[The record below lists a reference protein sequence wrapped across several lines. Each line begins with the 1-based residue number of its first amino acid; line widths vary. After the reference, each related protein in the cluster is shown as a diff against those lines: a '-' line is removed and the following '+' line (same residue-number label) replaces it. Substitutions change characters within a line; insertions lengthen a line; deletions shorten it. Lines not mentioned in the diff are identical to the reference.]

1 MTELTR
7 FLWMSNLTEIE
18 KELYR
23 VIHTALVDNFH
34 PDSNEE
40 NILLTQI
47 TMVVGYAVKEYTEEL
62 QEAIRHLQETVKR
75 QHV

>member
-1 MTELTR
+1 MSKLTDV
-7 FLWMSNLTEIE
+7 E

-23 VIHTALVDNFH
+23 VIHTALVDNFS
-34 PDSNEE
+34 PESDEE

-62 QEAIRHLQETVKR
+62 QEAIQHLQETVKR